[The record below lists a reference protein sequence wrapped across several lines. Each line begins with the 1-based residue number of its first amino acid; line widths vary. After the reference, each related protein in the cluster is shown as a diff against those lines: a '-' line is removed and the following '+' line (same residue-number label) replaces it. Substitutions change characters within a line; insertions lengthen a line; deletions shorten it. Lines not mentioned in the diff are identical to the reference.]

1 MRGFFR
7 LLAWSAVT
15 VSLVLLVLGGAGYWL
30 YRDVAAPGPLTE
42 PRTIVIPPRTGL
54 SDIASL
60 LAEQGVIRHRRSFEL
75 GATLSGRSSALLA
88 GEYEFPAGTSAL
100 HAMEIIASGRTVK
113 HRLTIPEGLT
123 SVEILALVQAAPA
136 LDGDPGPPPA
146 DGELLPETYLYEYGD
161 RRKDI
166 IDRMQRAMARAL
178 AEVWTERRPD
188 LPFTTPRE
196 ALILAS
202 LIEKEASREDEQARI
217 AAVFVNRLRLGMRL
231 QSDPSVIYALSD
243 RGSKRFDRRLTHTDL
258 TVLSPY
264 NTYVTKGLPL
274 GPIDN
279 PGISALRA
287 AARPAFTDELYF
299 VADGERGPRC
309 AHPQGEAR
317 EAAVRV
323 GGRQRRRRQRNGGRQ
338 RPWQRTTG
346 ARRAGSRNPR
356 RKTGFARPLTAY
368 NRTPTTAKPGE
379 D

>member
-60 LAEQGVIRHRRSFEL
+60 LVEQGVIRHRRSFEL

-123 SVEILALVQAAPA
+123 SVEILALMQAAPA

-258 TVLSPY
+258 AVLSPY
-264 NTYVTKGLPL
+264 NTYVTKGLPP

-299 VADGERGPRC
+299 VADGGGGHVFAATLAEHRRNVSQYHHSAAAEPERDVPVH
-309 AHPQGEAR
+309 AIPDE
-317 EAAVRV
+317 
-323 GGRQRRRRQRNGGRQ
+323 
-338 RPWQRTTG
+338 
-346 ARRAGSRNPR
+346 
-356 RKTGFARPLTAY
+356 
-368 NRTPTTAKPGE
+368 KPGSPVR
-379 D
+379 

>member
-7 LLAWSAVT
+7 LLAWAAVT
-15 VSLVLLVLGGAGYWL
+15 VSLVLVFLGGAGYWL

-42 PRTIVIPPRTGL
+42 PRTVVIAPHTGL
-54 SDIASL
+54 AEIASL
-60 LAEQGVIRHRRSFEL
+60 LAQQGIIRHRRSFEL

-88 GEYEFPAGTSAL
+88 GEYDFPAGTSAL
-100 HAMEIIASGRTVK
+100 QAMEIIASGKTVK

-123 SVEILALVQAAPA
+123 SAEILALVQAAPA

-166 IDRMQRAMARAL
+166 IDRMQRSMARAL
-178 AEVWTERRPD
+178 AEVWAERRPD

-196 ALILAS
+196 VLILAS

-217 AAVFVNRLRLGMRL
+217 AGVFANRLRLGMRL

-243 RGSKRFDRRLTHTDL
+243 RGSKRLDRRLTHTDL
-258 TVLSPY
+258 AIASPY
-264 NTYVTKGLPL
+264 NTYLTKGLPP

-299 VADGERGPRC
+299 VADGTGGHVFASTLAEHSRNVSQYRHSSAAAAERGIPVQ
-309 AHPQGEAR
+309 AIPDEKPSQP
-317 EAAVRV
+317 VR
-323 GGRQRRRRQRNGGRQ
+323 
-338 RPWQRTTG
+338 
-346 ARRAGSRNPR
+346 
-356 RKTGFARPLTAY
+356 
-368 NRTPTTAKPGE
+368 
-379 D
+379 

>member
-7 LLAWSAVT
+7 LLAWSALT

-30 YRDVAAPGPLTE
+30 YRDVAALGPLTE

-100 HAMEIIASGRTVK
+100 QAMEIIAGGRTVK

-123 SVEILALVQAAPA
+123 SAEILALVQAAPA

-146 DGELLPETYLYEYGD
+146 EGELLPETYLYEYGD

-166 IDRMQRAMARAL
+166 IDRMQRALARTL

-196 ALILAS
+196 VLILAS

-217 AAVFVNRLRLGMRL
+217 AAVFVNRLRLGMHL
-231 QSDPSVIYALSD
+231 QSDPTVIYALSD
-243 RGSKRFDRRLTHTDL
+243 RGSRRFDRRLTHADL
-258 TVLSPY
+258 TTLSPY
-264 NTYVTKGLPL
+264 NTYVTKGLPP

-299 VADGERGPRC
+299 VADG
-309 AHPQGEAR
+309 
-317 EAAVRV
+317 V
-323 GGRQRRRRQRNGGRQ
+323 GGHVFA
-338 RPWQRTTG
+338 TTL
-346 ARRAGSRNPR
+346 AEHSRNVSQYHHSAAAEPER
-356 RKTGFARPLTAY
+356 DVPVHAIPDE
-368 NRTPTTAKPGE
+368 KPGSPVR
-379 D
+379 